1 MTEPVAGTKCDMVG
15 LGVRVTVTKA
25 YKMPLMKHRALWLR
39 KGEAA
44 LRYGFDMCSGW
55 GHCS

>member
-1 MTEPVAGTKCDMVG
+1 MVG

-25 YKMPLMKHRALWLR
+25 YKMPLMTHRAYLSR

-44 LRYGFDMCSGW
+44 RRYDFDICSGW
-55 GHCS
+55 GHCSL

>member
-1 MTEPVAGTKCDMVG
+1 MVG
-15 LGVRVTVTKA
+15 LEVRITVTKA
-25 YKMPLMKHRALWLR
+25 YKMPLMKHGAFLLR

-44 LRYGFDMCSGW
+44 LRRGLDRCSGW